1 MKKLNEAVLRKL
13 ILETIEEDLFTEGRK
28 KKIKE
33 AEPVQQPTP
42 VDTSGD
48 RPQSGMNNPDFDM
61 SDTEAAAMMPSFSDE
76 QINQAHEVLDQAFAL
91 AKSNNPMLSGSPE
104 DMIKQIVKMFKGE
117 A

>member
-1 MKKLNEAVLRKL
+1 MKKLNESLLKKL
-13 ILETIEEDLFTEGRK
+13 ILETIEEEYIAEGGK

-33 AEPVQQPTP
+33 DEPVPEASDDDHFSDKP
-42 VDTSGD
+42 
-48 RPQSGMNNPDFDM
+48 GMNNPDFDM
-61 SDTEAAAMMPSFSDE
+61 SDTEAAAMMPSYSDE
-76 QINQAHEVLDQAFAL
+76 QIKQAHEVLDQAFAL